1 MAMRENIRNIEEVI
15 TTSSTLQKKKD
26 IEKARKE
33 EEKEDLKRIEHDV
46 VRFLR
51 HDFQKNIYKL
61 RQRICYNIL

>member
-1 MAMRENIRNIEEVI
+1 MRENIRNIEEA
-15 TTSSTLQKKKD
+15 TRASSVLQKKKE
-26 IEKARKE
+26 IEKAKKE